1 MERAINPYYYE
12 KLNTYYA
19 DNAKKLY
26 KKVDKILTKF
36 GGVSNKDYD
45 YFYVVASDLFTAI
58 CLEDSYDPQ
67 KGDFDKFLSS
77 CLLSKIKSEMTKRN
91 REKRKADRMSVSIDK
106 AIGED
111 ETITIG
117 DTIADDFD
125 MEKEILGE
133 EDRYSQK
140 MILYLSK
147 LSNLQKEVLK
157 LNAEGYIPK
166 EIREKLHINEKQ
178 YSDCYAAIR
187 SYKNTKCIASLIRR
201 KSENAG
207 RI

>member
-26 KKVDKILTKF
+26 RKVDKILTKF

-67 KGDFDKFLSS
+67 KGDFDNFLSS

-91 REKRKADRMSVSIDK
+91 REKRKADRMSISIDTPV
-106 AIGED
+106 GED
-111 ETITIG
+111 KSLTLG

-125 MEKEILGE
+125 VEKEVFGE
-133 EDRYSQK
+133 ENDESSKIEKYLDSLTKRQRKVVELLAASYSAGEIQD
-140 MILYLSK
+140 ILHIT
-147 LSNLQKEVLK
+147 QKEYVDAL
-157 LNAEGYIPK
+157 LGI
-166 EIREKLHINEKQ
+166 H
-178 YSDCYAAIR
+178 
-187 SYKNTKCIASLIRR
+187 SYENISLLF
-201 KSENAG
+201 
-207 RI
+207 